1 MTLYVD
7 TSVWFAAADAVDAWH
22 PRARVILGGAETL
35 LTSDHVLQESWS
47 LLRRRLHHEAAERF
61 WEGLRAGVARIEI
74 VGLADLEAAWLIGRL
89 FPDQH
94 FSLVDRTSFALME
107 RLGVTRVA
115 SFDEDFAIYRY
126 GRNRDRAFEVIR

>member
-1 MTLYVD
+1 
-7 TSVWFAAADAVDAWH
+7 
-22 PRARVILGGAETL
+22 
-35 LTSDHVLQESWS
+35 
-47 LLRRRLHHEAAERF
+47 
-61 WEGLRAGVARIEI
+61 LRAGVARIEI

-89 FPDQH
+89 FPDQY